1 MVELEELY
9 VEPQVVANPND
20 RLRDILPKMKE
31 KNQWVVPVVL
41 HKKVIG
47 LLTYKD
53 LLKRRVSLD
62 AKVITLSSPSITID
76 EKDDFSKVI
85 AKFYTTK
92 ARAIPAVNKNKEL
105 IGIITRE
112 SVIKY
117 LLDTNQIESNKK
129 AREYMS
135 SPALTIEAEESIARA
150 RWLMIRDNISRLPVT
165 REKKLEG
172 IVSSRDI
179 VNALYSINEKKRSS
193 ILTEEER
200 IMAMSV
206 KEIMTSPVI
215 SVKGSDSLKSVAEL
229 LLKKNISGAPV
240 LEGDFIE
247 GVISTID
254 IIKSLESKY
263 NLTMPIE
270 AKLTSGLKKEEIK
283 AEIDGVIERYLSKLE
298 KMTDII
304 NFKVSFKETAKSQ
317 NKTLYKTTVTVSTK
331 EGNFIASET
340 DWDPIVAVKKAV
352 EKVENNLIK
361 KLKKID
367 KSKKVTKEEE

>member
-1 MVELEELY
+1 
-9 VEPQVVANPND
+9 
-20 RLRDILPKMKE
+20 
-31 KNQWVVPVVL
+31 
-41 HKKVIG
+41 
-47 LLTYKD
+47 
-53 LLKRRVSLD
+53 
-62 AKVITLSSPSITID
+62 
-76 EKDDFSKVI
+76 
-85 AKFYTTK
+85 
-92 ARAIPAVNKNKEL
+92 
-105 IGIITRE
+105 
-112 SVIKY
+112 
-117 LLDTNQIESNKK
+117 
-129 AREYMS
+129 
-135 SPALTIEAEESIARA
+135 
-150 RWLMIRDNISRLPVT
+150 
-165 REKKLEG
+165 
-172 IVSSRDI
+172 
-179 VNALYSINEKKRSS
+179 
-193 ILTEEER
+193 